1 MSASGVQEYHESM
14 GEDLQRAAVILVGVL
29 TKGLLLPAMWSRK
42 SGQSATCRLMNTWQ
56 CSV

>member
-29 TKGLLLPAMWSRK
+29 TKVY
-42 SGQSATCRLMNTWQ
+42 
-56 CSV
+56 CSQLCGPENLDRVQHVDS